1 MIPQWRGEPIEDKSL
16 LVWTDQGLGDSIM
29 LARYLPMIRARRVVL
44 YCDAALLRL
53 MRHSLPAVEVLMKG
67 WAFPRTDL
75 HVPMMSLMQCFGLE
89 NESEIPQGAYLKA
102 PQKDF
107 RIYPRTGLLAGV
119 NWQGNKTMV
128 RDFTRSMPFEMFRP
142 LLDVEGVQFVS
153 LQKGNAQLD
162 IESAPF
168 VIDEM
173 DECHDLCDTA
183 SLMAHLDLVITTDT
197 VIPHLAGAL
206 GKEVWLME
214 AYESE
219 WRWGL
224 ADTSPWYENVRIFRQ
239 ERPGDWEGVISKV
252 RNELRR
258 RQDQENARSHPRRA
272 AHL

>member
-1 MIPQWRGEPIEDKSL
+1 MIPQWRGEPIEDKSI
-16 LVWTDQGLGDSIM
+16 LVWSDQGLGDSIM
-29 LARYLPMIRARRVVL
+29 VARYVHMIRARRVVL
-44 YCDAALLRL
+44 YVDAAIFRL
-53 MRHSLPAVEVLMKG
+53 MRYSLPGVEVLMKG

-89 NESEIPQGAYLKA
+89 NESQIPQGAYLKA
-102 PQKDF
+102 PLKFPRILPAF
-107 RIYPRTGLLAGV
+107 RVGV
-119 NWQGNKTMV
+119 NWQGNKRMV

-142 LLDVEGVQFVS
+142 LLDVEGVVFMS

-162 IESAPF
+162 IAGNPNI
-168 VIDEM
+168 VDVM
-173 DECHDLCDTA
+173 DECHDVCDTA
-183 SLMAHLDLVITTDT
+183 SLIETLDLVISTDT

-224 ADTSPWYENVRIFRQ
+224 RELSPWYENVRIFRQ
-239 ERPGDWEGVISKV
+239 ERSGDWAGVIERVKD
-252 RNELRR
+252 ELRGR
-258 RQDQENARSHPRRA
+258 IENQENALRHPRRY